1 MQQAIAIEKE
11 ALEAIIITNK
21 QAREKLERGSGKAP
35 GANGPYSQKTEV
47 QLFKKCKLT
56 HIPGQ

>member
-47 QLFKKCKLT
+47 QLFKK
-56 HIPGQ
+56 